1 MRSLSCAPS
10 AILGQKRLIRS
21 IDLGQVER
29 VVGEL
34 LTAETGR
41 EIRERMVA
49 ALGDVVDL
57 SAVNA
62 DDSLSHSE

>member
-1 MRSLSCAPS
+1 VRSLSCAPS